1 MKDLFIQII
10 GVILM
15 ALLIILT
22 AWVTIFVIFMG
33 VFLLVNI
40 IAGLVFK

>member
-33 VFLLVNI
+33 VFLPVSI
-40 IAGLVFK
+40 IAGLMFK